1 MQVFLFLY
9 FCLTP
14 VETGGLF
21 LITNKFRVRG
31 NMHIT
36 TTKVETNLLESLQPV
51 IQGFSPV
58 SLEAM
63 DKVAFMDRFDR
74 KFVFHTSQLPLIL
87 QKVQPKYSVLQIDH
101 HRFFEYSTLYYD
113 TSGYEMYLWHH
124 NRKLSRM
131 KVRKREYLTTGQL
144 FFEIK
149 KKNNKG
155 KTRKKRITT
164 DNLHKT
170 LSKEEKQFVCRQ
182 TPFNPE
188 NLEPKLTNRFTR
200 ITLTNKGFPER
211 ITIDFNVRY
220 RMNSQSAVLHN
231 IAIVEIKMDAGS
243 SKSEIEKILLESGL
257 SPMKFSK
264 YCIGS
269 VLLDKKLKYNR
280 FKTKLITLQ
289 NISNDGKFASVH

>member
-1 MQVFLFLY
+1 M
-9 FCLTP
+9 
-14 VETGGLF
+14 
-21 LITNKFRVRG
+21 TN
-31 NMHIT
+31 
-36 TTKVETNLLESLQPV
+36 TKVETNLSDSLQPV

-63 DKVAFMDRFDR
+63 DKVAFMDRFDK
-74 KFVFHTSQLPLIL
+74 KFVFHSSKLPLIL
-87 QKVQPKYSVLQIDH
+87 QKLQHNYSVLEIDQ

-113 TSGYEMYLWHH
+113 TSGYEMFLWHH
-124 NRKLSRM
+124 NRKLTRM
-131 KVRKREYLTTGQL
+131 KVRKREYLTTGQMY
-144 FFEIK
+144 FEIK

-164 DNLHKT
+164 DNLHKV
-170 LSKEEKQFVCRQ
+170 LSKEEKKFICRQ
-182 TPFNPE
+182 TPFKPGE
-188 NLEPKLTNRFTR
+188 LEPKLTNRFTR
-200 ITLTNKGFPER
+200 VTLTNNDFPER

-243 SKSEIEKILLESGL
+243 GKSAIERILLESGI

-280 FKTKLITLQ
+280 FKTKIITLQ
-289 NISNDGKFASVH
+289 KISNDGKFASVH